1 MLKQYGYVR
10 VGACVNE
17 LRITDVFYNVEE
29 IKKNIC
35 LAIEKGIEILCFPE
49 LSLTGYTCQD
59 LFLNEDLITHTMQAL
74 ADLKEFSR
82 NKDIVFIVGAPIKIG
97 SSLYNCAI
105 SISNGKV
112 LGITPKTFIPNYS
125 EFYEYRYFSSAEQL
139 TVNEILFL
147 DERVAVSNRLLYKVS
162 TYDICYAVELCED
175 LWVNT
180 PPSNYACLKGANLI
194 FNLSCSNEIVGK
206 YEYRKNL
213 VQVQATSNLC
223 GYVYASAG
231 LSESTTDLLFSGH
244 LMIAEPSGPIIEN
257 QRFQFE
263 SNLIYQDIDIS
274 RINQDRIK
282 NRCYE
287 QKKLEMECQTVY
299 FDLPLKNNELCRTY
313 SQTPFLTDDLSTLEE
328 ILNIQTYALAKRV
341 QYLGNTKMVIGISGG
356 ADSTLAFLIALRV
369 IKVLKM
375 DSKSLIAVT
384 MPGFGTSNR
393 TYQNAIRLIQS
404 TGATLKEISIKEAC
418 LQHYKD
424 IGHDPNVYDVTY
436 ENSQARER
444 TQILFD
450 LANQVSGI
458 VIGTGDL
465 SEIALGW
472 ATYNGDHMSNYCVNA
487 SIPKTLVTRLIR
499 KIKDDAEEGIF
510 KDTLVDIL
518 DTPISPELLPLDSNG
533 NIAQKSET
541 SVGPYILHDFFLYH
555 FMRYGASV
563 KKLYFL
569 ALRTFSLDKAEIKK
583 YLTIFIKRFF
593 TQAFK
598 RSCMPDGVKV
608 GSISLSPRGDFR
620 MSSDVSYQMYLKE
633 LEDL

>member
-1 MLKQYGYVR
+1 MLKKYGYVR

-29 IKKNIC
+29 IKKNVE

-59 LFLNEDLITHTMQAL
+59 LFLNKDLLENTIKAL
-74 ADLKEFSR
+74 ANLKEFSQ
-82 NKDIVFIVGAPIKIG
+82 NKEIVFIVGAPLKIKG
-97 SSLYNCAI
+97 SLYNCAF
-105 SISNGKV
+105 SFSNGKI

-125 EFYEYRYFSSAEQL
+125 EFYEYRYFSSADQL
-139 TVNEILFL
+139 MVNEIFFL
-147 DERVAVSNRLLYKVS
+147 NEMVPISNRLLYQANG
-162 TYDICYAVELCED
+162 YDLCYAIELCED

-180 PPSNYACLKGANLI
+180 PPSNLACLKGANLI

-213 VQVQATSNLC
+213 VKVQAATNIC

-231 LSESTTDLLFSGH
+231 LSESTTDLVFSGH
-244 LMIAEPSGPIIEN
+244 LMIAEPSGVVKEN
-257 QRFQFE
+257 ERFQFN
-263 SNLIYQDIDIS
+263 SDMIYQDIDIF

-287 QKKLEMECQTVY
+287 QRKIEIEYQTT
-299 FDLPLKNNELCRTY
+299 FFNLPLKSNTLCRTY
-313 SQTPFLTDDLSTLEE
+313 SQTPFLTEDDKTLEE

-341 QYLGNTKMVIGISGG
+341 KYLNFTKMVIGISGG

-369 IKVLKM
+369 IKVLNM
-375 DSKSLIAVT
+375 DVKSLIAVT

-393 TYQNAIRLIQS
+393 TYQNAIQLIQS
-404 TGATLKEISIKEAC
+404 SGATLKEISIKEAC

-424 IGHDPNVYDVTY
+424 IGHDLNTYDITY

-450 LANQVSGI
+450 IANQVSGI

-472 ATYNGDHMSNYCVNA
+472 ATYNGDHMSNYSVNA

-499 KIKDDAEEGIF
+499 KIKDDAKQGIF
-510 KDTLVDIL
+510 KETLSDIL
-518 DTPISPELLPLDSNG
+518 DTPISPELLPLDEKG
-533 NIAQKSET
+533 NIAQKSEV

-555 FMRYGASV
+555 FIRYGASV

-569 ALRTFSLDKAEIKK
+569 ATQTFSINKEDIKK

-620 MSSDVSYQMYLKE
+620 MSSDVSYQMYIKE
-633 LEDL
+633 LEEL